1 MDFTDAGL
9 ALALEARLERAE
21 RATAVP
27 GLGVAIIATLVGVDV
42 AVATGEVADARLAQT
57 LPSQLYFA
65 QAGAAITTHL
75 VLIVAELAALELAVA
90 TAELAVA
97 GALAARQKRGLDLAG
112 IAGLYLTAMVT
123 AIPVVLIAVIAS
135 FGSAPERVPAD
146 RLTGI
151 RRAGT
156 AIAGFS
162 RAVAAATIALRE
174 VRVVAS
180 LTLLDHAVPTGEHT
194 DARVPGAYSARLLL
208 AASVAAVA
216 VLGPPVVAFL
226 PGAGLHDA
234 VPAGSDHGWAG
245 SVDERVVEDV
255 AILAEPSA
263 CVDGQA

>member
-1 MDFTDAGL
+1 MDFTDTGL
-9 ALALEARLERAE
+9 ARTLEARLDRAE

-27 GLGVAIIATLVGVDV
+27 GLSVAIIAALVGADI
-42 AVATGEVADARLAQT
+42 AVATGEVAGARLAQT
-57 LPSQLYFA
+57 LPSQLHFA
-65 QAGAAITTHL
+65 QAGTAITTHL
-75 VLIVAELAALELAVA
+75 VLIIAELAALELAVA

-97 GALAARQKRGLDLAG
+97 GALAARQKCGLDLAG
-112 IAGLYLTAMVT
+112 IAGFYLTAIVT
-123 AIPVVLIAVIAS
+123 AIPIVLIAVIAS
-135 FGSAPERVPAD
+135 FGSAHEPVAAD
-146 RLTGI
+146 RLASI

-162 RAVAAATIALRE
+162 RAVVAAAIALRE

-180 LTLLDHAVPTGEHT
+180 LTRLDHAVPTGEHT
-194 DARVPGAYSARLLL
+194 DAGLPGAYSARLLL

-226 PGAGLHDA
+226 PGAGLYDA

-245 SVDERVVEDV
+245 SVDERIVAGG

-263 CVDGQA
+263 RVDGQA